1 MKKVAKK
8 KVGCHVSRVT
18 CHVSH
23 VTCHMSRV
31 TCHIDLH
38 QAIDTDKLRYCFAE
52 FLPMDGVV
60 ERVFA
65 VEVIK
70 AQVACKGVA
79 LGLATI
85 NQELGF
91 VVESNATIDT
101 HAIFMIFQIFFI
113 RFASFQL
120 TQKHKDETF
129 VAIVIATG
137 IAAVNTGVISS
148 VLLLLLFI
156 IVVGSIVKPQ
166 RSHHSGSRSHFF
178 VRSSCLYAAKSG
190 KSISILFAHFMIAF
204 ENGPYPQLT

>member
-1 MKKVAKK
+1 MRQYVGKVFQFYSHETRNRGIMKKVAKK
-8 KVGCHVSRVT
+8 KVG
-18 CHVSH
+18 
-23 VTCHMSRV
+23 CHMSRV

-60 ERVFA
+60 ERILAMEMV
-65 VEVIK
+65 K
-70 AQVACKGVA
+70 ASVACKGVA

-137 IAAVNTGVISS
+137 IAAVDTGVGS
-148 VLLLLLFI
+148 VVMWLFV

-190 KSISILFAHFMIAF
+190 KSISIL
-204 ENGPYPQLT
+204 LRLSR

>member
-1 MKKVAKK
+1 MTREIAGSSKKSRKKV
-8 KVGCHVSRVT
+8 RF
-18 CHVSH
+18 
-23 VTCHMSRV
+23 V

-38 QAIDTDKLRYCFAE
+38 QVLDTDKLRHLFAE
-52 FLPMDGVV
+52 RLPIEGVV
-60 ERVFA
+60 ERILAMEMV
-65 VEVIK
+65 K
-70 AQVACKGVA
+70 ASVARKRVT
-79 LGLATI
+79 LGLQTI
-85 NQELGF
+85 NQELSF
-91 VVESNATIDT
+91 VVKPNTAIDT
-101 HAIFMIFQIFFI
+101 HAIFVIFHIFFI

-137 IAAVNTGVISS
+137 IAAVNTWVISS
-148 VLLLLLFI
+148 VLLLLFI

>member
-1 MKKVAKK
+1 
-8 KVGCHVSRVT
+8 
-18 CHVSH
+18 
-23 VTCHMSRV
+23 
-31 TCHIDLH
+31 
-38 QAIDTDKLRYCFAE
+38 
-52 FLPMDGVV
+52 MDGVV

-70 AQVACKGVA
+70 AHVACKGVA

-101 HAIFMIFQIFFI
+101 HTIFVIFQIFFI
-113 RFASFQL
+113 RFAIFQP

-137 IAAVNTGVISS
+137 IAALDTGVGS
-148 VLLLLLFI
+148 VVMWLFV

-166 RSHHSGSRSHFF
+166 RSHHLGSRIHFFVRSF
-178 VRSSCLYAAKSG
+178 VRSSCLLSG
-190 KSISILFAHFMIAF
+190 
-204 ENGPYPQLT
+204 Q